1 MPWSGG
7 RGSLL
12 LAINDDQDETDCG
25 TDRERPG
32 TVAHVHRSGSRASGV
47 LVRAYVR
54 VTLQFDCL
62 RIGLG
67 NVEPKA

>member
-7 RGSLL
+7 RDSSLP
-12 LAINDDQDETDCG
+12 AINDDQDETDCG
-25 TDRERPG
+25 TDRERSG
-32 TVAHVHRSGSRASGV
+32 TVAHAHRNRSRASGV

-62 RIGLG
+62 HIGLG
-67 NVEPKA
+67 NVEPKT